1 MKTTAVILLC
11 LINSSVLA
19 QEFVFVF
26 LNKKQ
31 QSTEL
36 PLEQLNVLMEGHMAN
51 IRRLAKEGKLVA
63 AGPFDGGGGIF
74 IFKSNSVQQVDEWLN
89 TDPAIQ
95 AKRWDVEKFPYEPR
109 VGSACAV
116 AEPIEMTNYYLVRFG
131 INITKY
137 SIGEMSKEI
146 RVHDLYLKKLMEVL
160 GVIAEGSLGEQE
172 GGILVAKTEPA
183 KELIEKDPS
192 IQRGAIEFEIKK
204 LYIAKGSFCEPRL

>member
-1 MKTTAVILLC
+1 
-11 LINSSVLA
+11 
-19 QEFVFVF
+19 
-26 LNKKQ
+26 
-31 QSTEL
+31 
-36 PLEQLNVLMEGHMAN
+36 
-51 IRRLAKEGKLVA
+51 
-63 AGPFDGGGGIF
+63 
-74 IFKSNSVQQVDEWLN
+74 
-89 TDPAIQ
+89 
-95 AKRWDVEKFPYEPR
+95 
-109 VGSACAV
+109 
-116 AEPIEMTNYYLVRFG
+116 MTNYYLVRFG

-146 RVHDLYLKKLMEVL
+146 RVHDLYLKKLTEVL